1 MIFWGSFKNPTF
13 KGGFHEKPIQ
23 REELP
28 KQGGRGGGLGQF
40 ANLKEGG
47 GGVGKKE
54 RGGVFE
60 GG

>member
-28 KQGGRGGGLGQF
+28 KRGGGGLEQF

-47 GGVGKKE
+47 WGWQE
-54 RGGVFE
+54 REEWCF
-60 GG
+60 

>member
-28 KQGGRGGGLGQF
+28 KQGG
-40 ANLKEGG
+40 G
-47 GGVGKKE
+47 GGVGKKG
-54 RGGVFE
+54 RGGAFE
-60 GG
+60 GD